1 MSAAHNYKL
10 FGYFDERRASFSARS
25 FPDQPLP
32 RFERPPVQSA
42 YALSLNDAPDAEDAS
57 AAAAQ
62 MRSARIRFDEAIN
75 LVDHFFR
82 TETGADP
89 WRIHA
94 ALNQVHPA
102 LVSCIVP
109 F

>member
-1 MSAAHNYKL
+1 M
-10 FGYFDERRASFSARS
+10 
-25 FPDQPLP
+25 
-32 RFERPPVQSA
+32 QSA
-42 YALSLNDAPDAEDAS
+42 YALSLNDSPNVGDTSVVADPR
-57 AAAAQ
+57 
-62 MRSARIRFDEAIN
+62 RSARVQFDEAIN

-102 LVSCIVP
+102 LVSTLWSFSIGIP
-109 F
+109 IANFFYFIIS